1 MPENLPARRQR
12 PTWDEYFL
20 DIAFSV
26 AERSTC
32 DRAHV
37 GAVLVRDRRI
47 LATGYNGS
55 AAGLP
60 HCDEVGHLMVDG
72 HCVRTLH
79 AEQNAIIQSALHGIS
94 SEGATVYVT
103 HQPCLTCAKML
114 INAGITR
121 VVYAGNYLDAYSRLF
136 LAEAHV
142 TLDFLPRPHNADSV
156 YLPVSD
162 AGSNGEK

>member
-1 MPENLPARRQR
+1 MRNHMR
-12 PTWDEYFL
+12 PDWDEYFM
-20 DIAFSV
+20 DIAFAV

-47 LATGYNGS
+47 LTTGYNG
-55 AAGLP
+55 APAGLP

-79 AEQNAIIQSALHGIS
+79 AEQNAIIQAALHGVGIQ
-94 SEGATVYVT
+94 GATAYVT

-121 VVYAGNYLDAYSRLF
+121 VVYAGNYPDENSRQF
-136 LAEAHV
+136 LEIARVEL
-142 TLDFLPRPHNADSV
+142 TYLPRLRPADSV
-156 YLPVSD
+156 YHPEP
-162 AGSNGEK
+162 GSGD

>member
-1 MPENLPARRQR
+1 MLENVPARRQR

-37 GAVLVRDRRI
+37 GAVLVRDKRI

-55 AAGLP
+55 PAGLP
-60 HCDEVGHLMVDG
+60 HCDEAGHLMVDG

-79 AEQNAIIQSALHGIS
+79 AEQNAIIQAALHGIS
-94 SEGATVYVT
+94 SEGATAYVT

-114 INAGITR
+114 INAGIRR
-121 VVYAGNYLDAYSRLF
+121 VVYAGNYPDSYSRQF
-136 LAEAHV
+136 LAEAKV
-142 TLDFLPRPHNADSV
+142 QLD
-156 YLPVSD
+156 YLPHSRPADNVYTPASE
-162 AGSNGEK
+162 STP